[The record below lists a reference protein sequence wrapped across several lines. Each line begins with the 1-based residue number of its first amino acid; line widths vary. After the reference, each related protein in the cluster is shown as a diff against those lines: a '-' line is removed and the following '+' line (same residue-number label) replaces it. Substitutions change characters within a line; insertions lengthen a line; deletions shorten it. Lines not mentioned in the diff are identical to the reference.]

1 MAEAVR
7 RSIATGGYRPDCALP
22 TETRLARTHGV
33 GRGTARAAYLRL
45 AEQGVVESVHGHG
58 WYVRED
64 RRVRFPL
71 TSVEQGRATAPRDPW
86 LTLLDTLGRE
96 GGARLDAV
104 EAVVPPPKV
113 AALLRLDRA
122 AGDKAVMRRRVRYV
136 EGKPWMLSTLYVPA
150 DIAEGTPL
158 AVHADM
164 QNPSAVGWL
173 IRNGYE
179 LVRDVDLIEARM
191 PDTWERDVLG
201 IGRGTPLITNHRT
214 SNDRTGRPVRCTVD
228 LFPAHRFELE
238 VEQWH

>member
-1 MAEAVR
+1 MAEAVH
-7 RSIATGGYRPDCALP
+7 RSIATGGYRPDRALP
-22 TETRLARTHGV
+22 TETQLAHTHRV

-58 WYVRED
+58 WYIRED

-86 LTLLDTLGRE
+86 LTLLGTLGRD
-96 GGARLDAV
+96 GGARLDTV
-104 EAVVPPPKV
+104 DIVTPPPKV
-113 AALLRLDRA
+113 ATLLRLDR
-122 AGDKAVMRRRVRYV
+122 GDRAVMRRRVRYV
-136 EGKPWMLSTLYVPA
+136 EGEPWMLSTLYVPA

-158 AVHADM
+158 AVCADM

-173 IRNGYE
+173 IRNGHR

-214 SNDRTGRPVRCTVD
+214 STDQDGRPVRCTVD

-238 VEQWH
+238 VEQCH